1 MCIDTIYIYVCVCV
15 WLSIY
20 LSINLL
26 QRIGLCDW
34 LAKKSPKIGRAGS
47 QNGNIIFRLK
57 PTGMGCSSHPQ
68 RQLFLPWGNL
78 SLPSGLPSHRFGHS
92 PFPSPTQFI
101 QDKLPYFK
109 AAV

>member
-1 MCIDTIYIYVCVCV
+1 MCVCV
-15 WLSIY
+15 AVC

-57 PTGMGCSSHPQ
+57 LTGMDCSSSHPQ

-78 SLPSGLPSHRFGHS
+78 SFPSGLPSHWFGHPP

-101 QDKLPYFK
+101 QDKLLYLK